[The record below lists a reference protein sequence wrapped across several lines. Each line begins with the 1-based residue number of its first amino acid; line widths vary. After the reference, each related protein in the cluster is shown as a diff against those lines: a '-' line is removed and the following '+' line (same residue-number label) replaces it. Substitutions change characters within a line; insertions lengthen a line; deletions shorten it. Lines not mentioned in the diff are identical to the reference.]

1 MDTIG
6 IFQWFEGQCNLHAI
20 ALSSKLPRAR
30 EKAHYWYTFLKFFW
44 SDEIVNMKVCIHTY
58 YVRYERQWWFLIYWR
73 YDHTS
78 L

>member
-20 ALSSKLPRAR
+20 ALSSKLQEP
-30 EKAHYWYTFLKFFW
+30 EKKPITGIHFWKFFL